1 MTSITD
7 LSEGGVD
14 QALEVL
20 RQFTSEKMSKYELT
34 LFMVDSLGKEMTAAI
49 LTYFYPFYSE
59 AIDELDKFSQ
69 NPRGLGFSIS
79 NKSIDIDDIIDS
91 IDSPTP
97 VGLFKLLSGL
107 DLNITANPVIRK

>member
-1 MTSITD
+1 LALITD

-20 RQFTSEKMSKYELT
+20 RLFTSEKMSKYELT
-34 LFMVDSLGKEMTAAI
+34 LLMVDSLGKEMAASI
-49 LTYFYPFYSE
+49 LAYFYPFYSE
-59 AIDELDKFSQ
+59 ALDELKKFSQ
-69 NPRGLGFSIS
+69 NPRGLGLSIS

-97 VGLFKLLSGL
+97 IELFILLSSLEL
-107 DLNITANPVIRK
+107 DITANPVIRK